1 MIGNWKRFLFLK
13 FVFLSNPSNIFHF
26 SKGYFIQPTIVETKD
41 PLDKIMTEEIFG
53 PLLTI
58 YVYKDSEIDKTVD
71 LVISSTPYALTGAVF
86 AQDK

>member
-1 MIGNWKRFLFLK
+1 VYN
-13 FVFLSNPSNIFHF
+13 NIKYFRF

-53 PLLTI
+53 PLLTV
-58 YVYKDSEIDKTVD
+58 YVYKDSEVDKTVD
-71 LVISSTPYALTGAVF
+71 LVVSSTPYALTGAVF

>member
-1 MIGNWKRFLFLK
+1 MYIIILF
-13 FVFLSNPSNIFHF
+13 FEF

-53 PLLTI
+53 PLLTV
-58 YVYKDSEIDKTVD
+58 YVYNDSEVDKAVD